1 MRAKRG
7 SLRMLGHAAA
17 RALPPSRSNSTS
29 SQTRIISS
37 HSVGGGIIPSGEFM
51 VPPGSGLPSPP
62 SSRSSSGNGP
72 DPIADVPVGTFVVKD
87 GVEDDRGRALAKAAG
102 VKGRDIFGKNALEKM
117 FEPPS
122 PPPPPTE
129 PLALSRR
136 VSENGAEPRRPS
148 HAYAPANPSRLSKS
162 TTPSTV
168 STMSSAAPSEAS
180 PEVEQSD
187 LANLVAE
194 DDTMPAEDASLPAED
209 TGLFVDV
216 DDLHRQ
222 DTETAGQAPPRDLTL
237 RSGEVETDLSP
248 LAQPDYPFTFAAT
261 VRSTSDGTGSGSATV
276 RGGSRRIFEPS
287 LEPLESGEP
296 SHSTL
301 NRRPQRGHG
310 VSPIRSSRPGLR
322 LFRSTYDTYTREH
335 LSALVDSIAI
345 EPSPSPP
352 VSDPRD
358 PRDWSPSRSLS
369 DRSPSSS
376 ASRSGSG
383 TMSSGGESRS
393 SKRIRLSAPSPR
405 RGPRDWGAQGRAMM
419 DRIRVRAEE
428 STTSASRSRTS
439 GEDEHSGERLPP

>member
-1 MRAKRG
+1 MLTTFIDRTRKRLGKLRLETSRCDLAKSRLTCHP
-7 SLRMLGHAAA
+7 SLNQTTHSPSPRQFVQRRMAQEADPRL
-17 RALPPSRSNSTS
+17 
-29 SQTRIISS
+29 
-37 HSVGGGIIPSGEFM
+37 SGE
-51 VPPGSGLPSPP
+51 
-62 SSRSSSGNGP
+62 
-72 DPIADVPVGTFVVKD
+72 D
-87 GVEDDRGRALAKAAG
+87 
-102 VKGRDIFGKNALEKM
+102 
-117 FEPPS
+117 
-122 PPPPPTE
+122 
-129 PLALSRR
+129 
-136 VSENGAEPRRPS
+136 
-148 HAYAPANPSRLSKS
+148 
-162 TTPSTV
+162 
-168 STMSSAAPSEAS
+168 
-180 PEVEQSD
+180 
-187 LANLVAE
+187 
-194 DDTMPAEDASLPAED
+194 
-209 TGLFVDV
+209 
-216 DDLHRQ
+216 
-222 DTETAGQAPPRDLTL
+222 
-237 RSGEVETDLSP
+237 
-248 LAQPDYPFTFAAT
+248 
-261 VRSTSDGTGSGSATV
+261 
-276 RGGSRRIFEPS
+276 RRIFEPS